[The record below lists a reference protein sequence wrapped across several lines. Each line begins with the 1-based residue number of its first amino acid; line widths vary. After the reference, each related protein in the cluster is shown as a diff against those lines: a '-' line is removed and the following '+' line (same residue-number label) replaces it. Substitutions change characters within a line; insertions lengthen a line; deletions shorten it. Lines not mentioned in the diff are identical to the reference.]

1 MYRFYYRFV
10 VLCVSFLLEDTHTLS
25 LSLHNPPPIPTP
37 RTHTSTYTYLYTHT
51 QTHART
57 HTRTHIQTH
66 THAHIHTHT
75 HNHTHTSFVL
85 EAPIYSDTVIT
96 RCTDDE
102 EKEDS
107 RARDGSRIGKRLK
120 SGQNRVP
127 VLWGVGDCRHH
138 RYDCRDGPQHP
149 GS

>member
-1 MYRFYYRFV
+1 M
-10 VLCVSFLLEDTHTLS
+10 CIVSFGRHTHTLS
-25 LSLHNPPPIPTP
+25 LSTTP
-37 RTHTSTYTYLYTHT
+37 HPYPHHAHIQARTHTYTRTHKRT
-51 QTHART
+51 HAHTHART
-57 HTRTHIQTH
+57 YRHTHTHTYTRTHIT
-66 THAHIHTHT
+66 
-75 HNHTHTSFVL
+75 THTSFVL